1 MLRRL
6 GVQMSKSRKEQ
17 INKVW
22 TNLFVKL
29 SQAQAKSF
37 DKSSRKF
44 KSYKLKH
51 LFYVVIYSCERGQV
65 VRYINK
71 A

>member
-6 GVQMSKSRKEQ
+6 GVQMSTSRKEQ

-44 KSYKLKH
+44 KKL
-51 LFYVVIYSCERGQV
+51 
-65 VRYINK
+65 
-71 A
+71 